1 MLPLYHAPMSKLY
14 MNTDLLIFFISG
26 TVAIVA
32 TILVITQYNMIHALL
47 YLIVSFLA
55 LAVVFYVMGA
65 PFAAALEV
73 IVYAGAIVVLIIF
86 VIMMLNLKRDAEE
99 QEMSWLAATVWVGP
113 GILCAVLMAEML
125 YVLLEGGFEGNATRA
140 VGAAGVGRSL
150 YGPYLIA
157 VELSGLLLM
166 AGTVGAY
173 HLGRQRKKVIHRF
186 LESPEE

>member
-1 MLPLYHAPMSKLY
+1 

-26 TVAIVA
+26 GVAIVA

-55 LAVVFYVMGA
+55 LAVVFYVLGA

-86 VIMMLNLKRDAEE
+86 VIMMLNLKKDAEE
-99 QEMSWLAATVWVGP
+99 QERSWLTPGVWVGP
-113 GILCAVLMAEML
+113 GILCAILMIEILFVML
-125 YVLLEGGFEGNATRA
+125 TGGFEGNATQA
-140 VGAAGVGRSL
+140 VGAPEVGRSL

-173 HLGRQRKKVIHRF
+173 HLGRQRRKVIHRF
-186 LESPEE
+186 LEMTDE